1 MGSRMRI
8 TIDCP
13 ECGAAK
19 RPLVACTAC
28 GSDRGLEELPAWREG
43 LRARSTAILL
53 AEPHRDTIA
62 APVPLPRPLRVVVDL
77 DELASAGE
85 TLIVPDTVAPPAN
98 PLSFDWN
105 ERRGLRR
112 LRKSA

>member
-1 MGSRMRI
+1 MRI

-19 RPLVACTAC
+19 RPLVACAAC
-28 GSDRGLEELPAWREG
+28 GAEGGLAELPAWREG
-43 LRARSTAILL
+43 LHARSTAIML
-53 AEPHRDTIA
+53 AEPHRDTFA
-62 APVPLPRPLRVVVDL
+62 APVPLPRPLRVVLDMDDL
-77 DELASAGE
+77 DSATE
-85 TLIVPDTVAPPAN
+85 TLIVPDTVALPAN
-98 PLSFDWN
+98 PLSFDWD